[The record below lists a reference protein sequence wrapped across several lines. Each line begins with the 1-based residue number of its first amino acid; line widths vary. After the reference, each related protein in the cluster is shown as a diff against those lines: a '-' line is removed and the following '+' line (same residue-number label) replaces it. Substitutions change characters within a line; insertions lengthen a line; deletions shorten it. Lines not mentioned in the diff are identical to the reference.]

1 MSTSPNA
8 ADQIVGAELA
18 CACGRFADEK
28 LATEIT
34 ILDLRGLSQLCDFF
48 VICTA
53 GSEPHLKAIR
63 EHALK
68 GLSNDYEVKTN
79 HRDGAAE
86 SQWIV
91 LDFID
96 VILHVFHQDRREFYA
111 LEDLWADAPRIDWK
125 TGEVIEREPPI
136 TKEED
141 DAELATASEEEA

>member
-8 ADQIVGAELA
+8 ADQIIGAELA
-18 CACGRFADEK
+18 CACSRFADEK
-28 LATEIT
+28 QAADIT

-53 GSEPHLKAIR
+53 GSEPHIKAIR
-63 EHALK
+63 QHALK
-68 GLSNDYEVKTN
+68 GLADDHAVKAN

-96 VILHVFHQDRREFYA
+96 VIVHIFHQDRRRFYA
-111 LEDLWADAPRIDWK
+111 LEDLWADAPRLDWQ
-125 TGEVIEREPPI
+125 TGKVIERKSKIESEI
-136 TKEED
+136 AMSSSAED
-141 DAELATASEEEA
+141 

>member
-1 MSTSPNA
+1 MSTSPNP

-18 CACGRFADEK
+18 CTCGRFADEK
-28 LATEIT
+28 QASEIT

-68 GLSNDYEVKTN
+68 GLADQHAVKTN
-79 HRDGAAE
+79 HRDGIAE

-96 VILHVFHQDRREFYA
+96 VIVHIFHQDRRDFYA
-111 LEDLWADAPRIDWK
+111 LEDLWADAPRLDWK
-125 TGEVIEREPPI
+125 TGEVIERE
-136 TKEED
+136 TTDEKEMAMTSVEED
-141 DAELATASEEEA
+141 

>member
-1 MSTSPNA
+1 MSTTPNPG
-8 ADQIVGAELA
+8 DQIVGAELA
-18 CACGRFADEK
+18 RACGRFADEK
-28 LATEIT
+28 QASEVT

-68 GLSNDYEVKTN
+68 SLTDQHAVKTN
-79 HRDGAAE
+79 HRDGVAE

-96 VILHVFHQDRREFYA
+96 VIVHIFHQDRREFY
-111 LEDLWADAPRIDWK
+111 DLWADAPRLDWK
-125 TGEVIEREPPI
+125 TGEVLESAASTPADE
-136 TKEED
+136 TEMAMTFVEED
-141 DAELATASEEEA
+141 